1 MVAESAPV
9 IYLLHGD
16 DEFAMAQF
24 VTGLEA
30 RVGDAS
36 TAAMNVTRLDGRN
49 SSLEEAFAAAAAM
62 PFLASRR
69 LVVLYHPLARL
80 SGKAA
85 QESFLEGLEHVPP
98 TSALVLVEDK
108 ELTDPRDRR
117 KGKLHWLEK
126 WAQGHG
132 ERVYLKAFPVP
143 RGAAMTRWIQERA
156 RAAGG
161 QFTPQAAGLLATLVG
176 EEPRLADQ
184 EIQKLLTYVNFRR
197 PVEVDDVENLTA
209 DTAQGD
215 IFAMVDALGN
225 KDGRAALSMLH
236 RLLETQDS
244 FSIFGMIVRQFRLL
258 LLAREVMDAGG
269 QKAQVA
275 QMLKVHPYVAGKI
288 SDQARHFDLP
298 LLELVYHRLSTLD
311 EAMKTGQMPADLA
324 LDTLV
329 AAFTD
334 SQRVSD
340 SAGGFT

>member
-1 MVAESAPV
+1 MATEAAPV

-24 VTGLEA
+24 VANMEA
-30 RVGDAS
+30 KVGDPA

-49 SSLEEAFAAAAAM
+49 ASLEEAFSAAAAM

-69 LVVLYHPLARL
+69 LVILYHPLARL

-85 QESFLEGLEHVPP
+85 QTAFLDQLEQVPAS
-98 TSALVLVEDK
+98 SALVLVEDK
-108 ELTDPRDRR
+108 ELTSSKDRR
-117 KGKLHWLEK
+117 RGKLHWLEK
-126 WAQGHG
+126 WAQEHG
-132 ERVYLKAFPVP
+132 GRVYLKAFLLP

-156 RAAGG
+156 RSFGG
-161 QFTPQAAGLLATLVG
+161 QFTPQAAGLLASLVG
-176 EEPRLADQ
+176 EEPRQADQ

-197 PVEVDDVENLTA
+197 PVEADDVENLTA

-215 IFAMVDALGN
+215 IFAMVDALGSE
-225 KDGRAALSMLH
+225 DGRAALSMLH
-236 RLLETQDS
+236 RLLETQDP

-269 QKAQVA
+269 SKPEVA
-275 QMLKVHPYVAGKI
+275 KYLKVHPYVAGKI
-288 SDQARHFDLP
+288 SDQARHFSLP
-298 LLELVYHRLSTLD
+298 LLELIYHRLSVFD
-311 EAMKTGQMPADLA
+311 EAMKTGQMPANLA

-334 SQRVSD
+334 SQHEFD
-340 SAGGFT
+340 KAGGFF